1 MIMKKIFVLLSFL
14 LSACTLPI
22 TYNDTHQ
29 QAKPNANLL
38 PAMHTKV
45 YTQNLKA
52 AFSDI
57 TNDEEKPDKTTRD
70 VIVDDAINIFERE
83 VEQNITTGEGEKN
96 GYIALRVQYVEL
108 QHSTGLRATSIA
120 TLGLLNMVGFPV
132 DKHTQIM
139 EAEVEIMNK
148 KHGVIKRYTE
158 TVESSAFRALYWGY
172 QRSDVNRKVSAENM
186 KKFMQII
193 SAKINSDAS
202 EIRQKL
208 N

>member
-1 MIMKKIFVLLSFL
+1 MKKIFVLLSLL

-29 QAKPNANLL
+29 QVRPNSNLL

-52 AFSDI
+52 AFADI

-83 VEQNITTGEGEKN
+83 VEQNITTGEGEKK

-208 N
+208 K

>member
-1 MIMKKIFVLLSFL
+1 MKKIFVLLSLF

-22 TYNDTHQ
+22 SYNDTHQ
-29 QAKPNANLL
+29 QVRPNSNLL

-52 AFSDI
+52 VFADI
-57 TNDEEKPDKTTRD
+57 TKDKEKPDRMARD
-70 VIVDDAINIFERE
+70 VIVDDAVNIFERE
-83 VEQNITTGEGEKN
+83 VEQNITTGEGEKK

-120 TLGLLNMVGFPV
+120 TLGLLNMVGFPI

-202 EIRQKL
+202 EIKEKL
-208 N
+208 K